1 MEAHLLAIEGLVVLP
16 TEPQQPVYTSSH
28 RFPSSSKETKAL
40 NKNIVTMKE
49 TTPLGVVLS
58 IGNLDDYELRKG
70 PGNNRSND
78 GPSETFK
85 HIFCFL
91 SCFATLRV
99 RQYAQ
104 GV

>member
-1 MEAHLLAIEGLVVLP
+1 MRGSCPSTVERGFVVCAMVSDLVLSIFLMRHEGVV
-16 TEPQQPVYTSSH
+16 T
-28 RFPSSSKETKAL
+28 
-40 NKNIVTMKE
+40 IVTLQE
-49 TTPLGVVLS
+49 TTPLGVVFS

-85 HIFCFL
+85 HLFCFL